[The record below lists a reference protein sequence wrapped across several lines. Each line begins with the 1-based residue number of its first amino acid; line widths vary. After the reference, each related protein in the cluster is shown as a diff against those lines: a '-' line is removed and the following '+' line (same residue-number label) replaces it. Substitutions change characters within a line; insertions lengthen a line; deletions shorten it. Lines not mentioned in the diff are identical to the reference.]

1 MERFKLNVV
10 STDWLHENL
19 DAPDI
24 RVVDATWYMPTERK
38 DARAEHKAAHIPG
51 AVYFDIDEIC
61 DTATDLPHMLPSP
74 EKFSSRVRRL
84 GLGDGVRIV
93 IYDSHGIFSSPRV
106 WWMFKAFGHEQV
118 AILDG
123 GLPKWRAEGRPL
135 ENLPPMPRERHFT
148 ARLNSDLVRGLDQM
162 KDNQDKG
169 LWQVVDAR
177 PEARFKGDSP
187 EPRAGLK
194 KGHIPGAMNVPFT
207 SLIHSN
213 GTIKG
218 PMEIKGMFE
227 QAGADFTKPIVTSCG
242 SGVTAA
248 ILSLAL
254 TDAGHADVSLY
265 DGSWAEWGDEG
276 ADNPVEAG

>member
-10 STDWLHENL
+10 TTEWLHENL

-24 RVVDATWYMPTERK
+24 RIVDATWFMPAARR

-51 AVYFDIDEIC
+51 AVFFDIDEIC
-61 DTATDLPHMLPSP
+61 DTNTDLPHMLPSP

-93 IYDSHGIFSSPRV
+93 IYDSHGIFSGPRV

-118 AILDG
+118 AVLDG

-148 ARLNSDLVRGLDQM
+148 ARLDDAWLRNADQVKEIIDNGLGQ
-162 KDNQDKG
+162 
-169 LWQVVDAR
+169 LVDAR
-177 PEARFKGDSP
+177 PEPRFKGDEA
-187 EPRAGLK
+187 EPRPGLRL
-194 KGHIPGAMNVPFT
+194 GHMPGAFNVPFS

-213 GTIKG
+213 GTIRG
-218 PMEIKGMFE
+218 PQEIKGIFE
-227 QAGADFTKPIVTSCG
+227 RAGVDFSKPITTTCG

-248 ILSLAL
+248 ILALAL
-254 TDAGHADVSLY
+254 TDAGHSDVSLY
-265 DGSWAEWGDEG
+265 DGSWSEWGMEDG
-276 ADNPVEAG
+276 GPVEVG